1 MILKLGSLNS
11 RSRRGRDRR
20 QLCRSRRWGHADDL
34 RGSGFAAP
42 FARRVIL
49 EMDFD
54 VESSREEL
62 LISLIRKSHDYSFPL
77 G

>member
-1 MILKLGSLNS
+1 MLFRQS
-11 RSRRGRDRR
+11 GR
-20 QLCRSRRWGHADDL
+20 
-34 RGSGFAAP
+34 GFASP

-49 EMDFD
+49 EIDFD

-77 G
+77 S